1 MSVEK
6 PSLDEMIDLCESEA
20 EKRKWFEGAGTF
32 LKGLKHLKREQ
43 EQAERAR
50 DEAVKAKDAA
60 LAEIG
65 TRQAT
70 YEREMKAAL
79 ADLARVTQE
88 KTAAAD
94 KALAA
99 KRAELSRLE
108 AQVTQTNELRE
119 LAQGQLDAFRAEEK
133 REIAAITARLEAA
146 RAEERI
152 AQARLSGAADALKG

>member
-6 PSLDEMIDLCESEA
+6 PSLDEMIGLCESEA

-119 LAQGQLDAFRAEEK
+119 LAQGQLDAFREDER
-133 REIAAITARLEAA
+133 RETAAITARLEAL
-146 RAEERI
+146 RAEER
-152 AQARLSGAADALKG
+152 ATRGRLEAVLKG

>member
-6 PSLDEMIDLCESEA
+6 PDLQEFINFCAHEA
-20 EKRKWFEGAGTF
+20 ELRKWFEGMGAFAKTF
-32 LKGLKHLKREQ
+32 QHLKREQ

-50 DEAVKAKDAA
+50 DEALKVKNAA

-65 TRQAT
+65 ATQAQ

-94 KALAA
+94 QKLAA

-119 LAQGQLDAFRAEEK
+119 LAQGQLDAFREDER
-133 REIAAITARLEAA
+133 RETAAITARLEAL
-146 RAEERI
+146 RAEER
-152 AQARLSGAADALKG
+152 ATRGRLEAVLKG

>member
-6 PSLDEMIDLCESEA
+6 PSLDELIGVFESEA
-20 EKRKWFEGAGTF
+20 EKRKWFEGGLVV
-32 LKGLKHLKREQ
+32 LKGYKTLKREQ

-65 TRQAT
+65 AKQAK
-70 YEREMKAAL
+70 YEAEMKAGL
-79 ADLARVTQE
+79 ADLARVTKD
-88 KTAAAD
+88 KTDAAD
-94 KALAA
+94 KTLAA
-99 KRAELSRLE
+99 KRAELSRIE

-133 REIAAITARLEAA
+133 REVAAITARLEAL
-146 RAEERI
+146 RAEER
-152 AQARLSGAADALKG
+152 ATRGRLEAVLKG